1 MVKTTASKLR
11 TAMSDHTY
19 SMTHTSNLITWQRM
33 QALEAVRCMKK
44 SSARV
49 VLPRLNLGL
58 CHTVSFKP
66 VKVVLSDVFLSSE
79 TKVSKPSKK
88 ICPYFISLMNSKFL
102 GVFVLVKIVFGT
114 FLSK

>member
-19 SMTHTSNLITWQRM
+19 SMTHTSNLITWQRL

-44 SSARV
+44 SFARV

-79 TKVSKPSKK
+79 TKVPTKE